1 MTSLFTPLHLGG
13 LSLKNR
19 AVRSATQDDLGTAQG
34 QMTRQELALYTLLA
48 RQNVGLIFSAHC
60 YVSPEGKAS
69 PLQNSL
75 DSEKNL
81 PMLQKI
87 AQSVHAEGSCMAM
100 QISHAGAKA
109 PGGKAP
115 SDFSAQELE
124 NLKQAFVRS
133 ALISKEAGMD
143 GVQLHLAHGYLL
155 SQFLSPL
162 MNSRKDEYGSSNE
175 NRIRFPLEVL
185 RALREAC
192 GNDFPLF
199 IKVNC
204 NLPQPELEKEYEQE
218 LLLLLEECK
227 KLGVAA
233 AEISGCNFRA
243 FPPSAEPYYL
253 KQARSLQKA
262 GLPLILVGG
271 IRSGNDA
278 QACLDAGFPL
288 VSFCRPF
295 VCEPEFL
302 QNVQHS
308 PSHRSPCIGCGQC
321 FRQLST
327 HGRLCPLRE
336 EGADR
341 ALLAL

>member
-69 PLQNSL
+69 PLQNGL

-87 AQSVHAEGSCMAM
+87 AQSVHREGSCMAM
-100 QISHAGAKA
+100 QISHAGPKA

-115 SDFSAQELE
+115 SDFTAQELE

-162 MNSRKDEYGSSNE
+162 DNSRKDEYGGSNE

-185 RALREAC
+185 SALREAC

-218 LLLLLEECK
+218 LLLLLEE
-227 KLGVAA
+227 
-233 AEISGCNFRA
+233 
-243 FPPSAEPYYL
+243 
-253 KQARSLQKA
+253 
-262 GLPLILVGG
+262 
-271 IRSGNDA
+271 
-278 QACLDAGFPL
+278 
-288 VSFCRPF
+288 
-295 VCEPEFL
+295 
-302 QNVQHS
+302 
-308 PSHRSPCIGCGQC
+308 
-321 FRQLST
+321 
-327 HGRLCPLRE
+327 
-336 EGADR
+336 
-341 ALLAL
+341 

>member
-69 PLQNSL
+69 PLQNGL

-175 NRIRFPLEVL
+175 STGH
-185 RALREAC
+185 C
-192 GNDFPLF
+192 GSLYM
-199 IKVNC
+199 
-204 NLPQPELEKEYEQE
+204 E
-218 LLLLLEECK
+218 
-227 KLGVAA
+227 
-233 AEISGCNFRA
+233 GCT
-243 FPPSAEPYYL
+243 AEPIQYC
-253 KQARSLQKA
+253 RTD
-262 GLPLILVGG
+262 LPGAV
-271 IRSGNDA
+271 
-278 QACLDAGFPL
+278 PL
-288 VSFCRPF
+288 
-295 VCEPEFL
+295 
-302 QNVQHS
+302 
-308 PSHRSPCIGCGQC
+308 
-321 FRQLST
+321 
-327 HGRLCPLRE
+327 
-336 EGADR
+336 
-341 ALLAL
+341 

>member
-69 PLQNSL
+69 PLQNGL

-87 AQSVHAEGSCMAM
+87 AQGVHAEGSCMAM
-100 QISHAGAKA
+100 QISHAGPKA
-109 PGGKAP
+109 SGGKAP
-115 SDFSAQELE
+115 SDFTAPELE
-124 NLKQAFVRS
+124 NLKQAFARS

-162 MNSRKDEYGSSNE
+162 DNSRKDEYGGSNE

-185 RALREAC
+185 RTLREAC

-227 KLGVAA
+227 KLGALA

-302 QNVQHS
+302 QNVQQD

-321 FRQLST
+321 FRQLT
-327 HGRLCPLRE
+327 AHGRLCPLRE
-336 EGADR
+336 EGADQ